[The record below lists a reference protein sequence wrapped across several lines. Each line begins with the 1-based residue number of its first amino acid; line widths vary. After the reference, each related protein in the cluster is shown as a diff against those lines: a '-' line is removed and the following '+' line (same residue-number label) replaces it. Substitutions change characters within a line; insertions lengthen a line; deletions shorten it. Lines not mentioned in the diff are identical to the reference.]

1 MKDFVSLFTILI
13 VITIFYTY
21 LESKAME
28 VSYVKSTFDNQEY
41 LVRNA
46 DDKEKAAILLSDLN
60 NRLKKL
66 IEKVK
71 QEGEEGKCDEQRQKD
86 IKRLHKN
93 YREENI
99 SESSPGNKFT
109 SYSINKGEKIV
120 FCLRSKDEEQKLI
133 DINTIVFVAIHEL
146 SHLMTKDIGHTPRFW
161 DNMKYLLEH
170 GIAISIYNKED
181 YSINPV
187 DYCGMKITGSPLK

>member
-28 VSYVKSTFDNQEY
+28 VSYVKSTFDNKEY
-41 LVRNA
+41 LVRNT
-46 DDKEKAAILLSDLN
+46 DDKEEAARLLSELN
-60 NRLKKL
+60 NRLKQV

-71 QEGEEGKCDEQRQKD
+71 KEGEEGKCSDKRQKD
-86 IKRLHKN
+86 IKRLCKN
-93 YREENI
+93 YKEENI
-99 SESSPGNKFT
+99 SESSPGNKYT

-146 SHLMTKDIGHTPRFW
+146 AHLMTKEIGHTPEFW
-161 DNMKYLLEH
+161 DNMKYLLEQ
-170 GIAISIYNKED
+170 GIMIGVYIKKD

-187 DYCGMKITGSPLK
+187 DYCGMTITGSPLK